1 MAHRIFRHL
10 LLSATLLF
18 ASTGTAA
25 GQYSVPG
32 APRNDAPL
40 TILQIND
47 VYSTVAIEG
56 RGGLAR
62 VATIKKQVAEAGG
75 HPFLMLAGDFLS
87 SSVSSSVFRG
97 EQMVATL
104 NEAGLDLATLGNHE
118 FDFGV
123 DVLVERMEQA
133 EFTWVVSNVI
143 DRKTGVMI
151 GGAEPY
157 VLRQFGPLTVG
168 VLGLCIADDTITADT
183 LQRLDIIDPIE
194 AAQKYLPEL
203 QAKGADVIIALTHL
217 AYRSDRELAERFPEI
232 DVIVGGHEH
241 FPITATVGR
250 TLISK
255 AGTEAR
261 YVARIDVTGDDGS
274 ERHFELMPVD
284 GSIPEDPETARVANE
299 YEARLDAAL
308 DDPVGGVTVDLV
320 GVGARLRTSETNL
333 GNLVAD
339 AARASVGA
347 EIALVNGGGIRGD
360 RVFAAGPISRR
371 DLLQIHPFGNVV
383 CVVEVPGRIL
393 LEALEHGVSG
403 LPAPSGGFP
412 QVSGFSMRVHA
423 AAAAGSRVS
432 GVAVDGEPL
441 DPQRLYRLALPNF
454 VLLGGDGYSMFEG
467 QRVIV
472 GPETGPTI
480 PTALERHIAGR
491 ELSPATENRI
501 VITR

>member
-1 MAHRIFRHL
+1 MAHRTVRQL
-10 LLSATLLF
+10 LVSASVLL
-18 ASTGTAA
+18 ACTRPAVA
-25 GQYSVPG
+25 QYNVPG

-62 VATIKKQVAEAGG
+62 VAAIKKQIAEAGG

-87 SSVSSSVFRG
+87 SSVSSSVFQG
-97 EQMVATL
+97 EQMIATL

-123 DVLVERMEQA
+123 DVLLERMDEA
-133 EFTWVVSNVI
+133 EFTWVVSNVV
-143 DRKTGVMI
+143 DRNTGAMI

-183 LQRLDIIDPIE
+183 LRRVDIIDPME
-194 AAQKYLPEL
+194 AAQRYLPEL
-203 QAKGADVIIALTHL
+203 QAKGADIVIALTHL
-217 AYRSDRELAERFPEI
+217 AYSSDRELAERFPEI
-232 DVIVGGHEH
+232 DVIIGGHEH
-241 FPITATVGR
+241 FPITAIVGR

-261 YVARIDVTGDDGS
+261 FVARIDVTGEEGS
-274 ERHFELMPVD
+274 ERHFELMAVD
-284 GSIPEDPETARVANE
+284 DSIPEDPETLRVASE

-308 DDPVGGVTVDLV
+308 DDPIGDVTVDLV

-347 EIALVNGGGIRGD
+347 EIALMNGGGIRGD

-371 DLLQIHPFGNVV
+371 DLLQIHPFGNVI
-383 CVVEVPGRIL
+383 CLVEVPGRIV

-403 LPAPSGGFP
+403 LPAPAGGFP
-412 QVSGFSMRVHA
+412 QVSGFSMRVNA
-423 AAAAGSRVS
+423 AAAPGSRVS
-432 GVAVDGEPL
+432 GVVVNGEPL
-441 DPQRLYRLALPNF
+441 DPERVYRLALPNF
-454 VLLGGDGYSMFEG
+454 VLLGGDGYSMFGG

-472 GPETGPTI
+472 DPETGPTI
-480 PTALERHIAGR
+480 PSALERYIAGKA
-491 ELSPATENRI
+491 LAPATGSRI
-501 VITR
+501 VIAR